1 MRKFIRHPTCIPID
15 IAVDEASAFVDDD
28 FAVTPDTVVH
38 DAVAPDAVVPVA
50 KPVSMVNISAGGLAF
65 RLLHPVALGAKMTI
79 SMPQVW
85 PDYTAR
91 GTVVWCREISTGFE
105 AGVQFGEADEAF
117 KARMVAQFCQIE
129 DYRRDIREKEGRL
142 LSSEEAA
149 KEWIVQY
156 AEEFAETIGW
166 Q

>member
-1 MRKFIRHPTCIPID
+1 MRKFIRHPTSIPIE
-15 IAVDEASAFVDDD
+15 IAVEDLASADAEASATGSDME
-28 FAVTPDTVVH
+28 ANLI
-38 DAVAPDAVVPVA
+38 
-50 KPVSMVNISAGGLAF
+50 NISAGGLAF
-65 RLLHPVALGAKMTI
+65 NLLHPVAIGTRLTI

-85 PDYTAR
+85 PDYTAQ
-91 GTVVWCREISTGFE
+91 GTVVWCRECNTGFE
-105 AGVQFGEADEAF
+105 AGVQFGEANEAF

-129 DYRRDIREKEGRL
+129 DYRRDIHQKEGRR

>member
-1 MRKFIRHPTCIPID
+1 MRKFIRHPTCVPIE
-15 IAVDEASAFVDDD
+15 IAVNESALIGDEETFPAEEAEPETEQ
-28 FAVTPDTVVH
+28 ATEE
-38 DAVAPDAVVPVA
+38 
-50 KPVSMVNISAGGLAF
+50 VSMMNISAGGLAF
-65 RLLHPVALGAKMTI
+65 HLLHPVDVGAEMTI

-85 PDYTAR
+85 PDYAAR
-91 GTVVWCREISTGFE
+91 GTVVWCRENSEGYE
-105 AGVQFGEADEAF
+105 AGVQFCQADEAF

-129 DYRRDIREKEGRL
+129 DCRRDVREKEGRL